1 MATTTRLDGPRM
13 PPAYGGPPRQL
24 VILLHGYGAD
34 GNDLVSLG
42 GYWKARLPGAAF
54 VAPNVPEFSE
64 VVPQGRQW
72 FSLENYDPNRLR
84 RDPAGAAE
92 EYERRLADAEKAAPA
107 LNAFI
112 DAELE
117 RYGLSDDALALV
129 GFSQGTMMSL
139 HVSLRRERQCAAVI
153 GYSGALCGAGETPA
167 ATRSRPPVFL
177 FHGDADEVV
186 PIHALFLGIEGL
198 AAAGVSV
205 EWHICNG
212 IGHGIAPEALEIG
225 GRFLADSFSGAR
237 KPADVS
243 QIGGGPATGSAQ

>member
-1 MATTTRLDGPRM
+1 M

-42 GYWKARLPGAAF
+42 GYWKDRLPGAAF
-54 VAPNVPEFSE
+54 IAPNAPEFSE

-72 FSLENYDPNRLR
+72 FSLGDYDPNRLR

-92 EYERRLADAEKAAPA
+92 EYERRAADVEKAAPA

-117 RYGLSDDALALV
+117 RYGLSDDSLALV

-153 GYSGALCGAGETPA
+153 GYSGALCGAGGTPA
-167 ATRSRPPVFL
+167 ATRSHGTSAAESATASRPRHWRSVVGSSPTRFPEFGNRPRSRRSV
-177 FHGDADEVV
+177 ADPPPRRQQSNNRNLVNAV
-186 PIHALFLGIEGL
+186 WWDPPCCVL
-198 AAAGVSV
+198 AV
-205 EWHICNG
+205 
-212 IGHGIAPEALEIG
+212 
-225 GRFLADSFSGAR
+225 
-237 KPADVS
+237 
-243 QIGGGPATGSAQ
+243 Q